1 MLARTFER
9 IHRSNL
15 IGMGILPLR
24 LPCEYGPQAL
34 KLTAGDVLE
43 IRVDDQ
49 LFAPRCPV
57 GVNVRRTA
65 GDHISFS
72 ATAAIKTMTEVETL
86 KAGGIHLLILR
97 DIMAS

>member
-1 MLARTFER
+1 M
-9 IHRSNL
+9 
-15 IGMGILPLR
+15 
-24 LPCEYGPQAL
+24 
-34 KLTAGDVLE
+34 
-43 IRVDDQ
+43 DDQ

-57 GVNVRRTA
+57 GVNVRRAA

-72 ATAAIKTMTEVETL
+72 ATAAIETMTEVETL